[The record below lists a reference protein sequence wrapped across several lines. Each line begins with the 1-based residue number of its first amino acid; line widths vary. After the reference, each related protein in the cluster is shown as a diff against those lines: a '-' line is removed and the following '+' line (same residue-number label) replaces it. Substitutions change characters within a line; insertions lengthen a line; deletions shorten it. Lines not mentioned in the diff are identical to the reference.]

1 MASGGTQNAKI
12 MEFPLEIGLKALTQ
26 AFWRLLGYSSWSMG
40 PLLLSNPLFQ
50 KKTAFD
56 IVVKLY
62 HDNKIEP
69 NTGRRNW
76 GDGPSGN
83 VLGGAM
89 QPTHPP
95 YLNPNCTPRERDEF
109 FVKSK
114 LGSI

>member
-1 MASGGTQNAKI
+1 M
-12 MEFPLEIGLKALTQ
+12 
-26 AFWRLLGYSSWSMG
+26 
-40 PLLLSNPLFQ
+40 
-50 KKTAFD
+50 
-56 IVVKLY
+56 KLY

-89 QPTHPP
+89 QPNHPP

-114 LGSI
+114 LGTVFDPFRPLTSRFDL

>member
-1 MASGGTQNAKI
+1 MGTKN
-12 MEFPLEIGLKALTQ
+12 PGSRT
-26 AFWRLLGYSSWSMG
+26 G
-40 PLLLSNPLFQ
+40 PNRFSSNPLFQ